1 MLTDTDKL
9 FFDTLSK
16 RVSDYPMSDSD
27 IERTINARFS
37 ARPNF
42 NLRRAFNFYYRTLN
56 KFTNKMIHI
65 YRYENHPI

>member
-9 FFDTLSK
+9 FFSTLSK

-27 IERTINARFS
+27 IERAINARFS

-42 NLRRAFNFYYRTLN
+42 NLRKVLIFFIDY
-56 KFTNKMIHI
+56 
-65 YRYENHPI
+65 

>member
-27 IERTINARFS
+27 IERAINARFS

-42 NLRRAFNFYYRTLN
+42 NLRKVLIFFIDY
-56 KFTNKMIHI
+56 
-65 YRYENHPI
+65 